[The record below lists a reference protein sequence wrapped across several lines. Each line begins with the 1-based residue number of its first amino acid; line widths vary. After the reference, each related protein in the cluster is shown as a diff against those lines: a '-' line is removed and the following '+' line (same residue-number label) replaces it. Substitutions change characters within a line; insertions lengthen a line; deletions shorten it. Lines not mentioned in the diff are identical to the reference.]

1 MYTFGIIIIFSVQ
14 FFCNLALQEVKCS
27 GHVCIP
33 PNYEK
38 LNRPFHKEILP
49 VSINFS
55 KIWIQEVDD
64 LEHTISLSLQ
74 IWMTWEEPR
83 LEVVNETLQENKSYA
98 IDKSFLNLLWIPD
111 IYIYDAKKVDKNG
124 MVGDLESLAYE
135 PKLKM
140 HFLTYLVTL
149 NVEVVCHHLYFD
161 DYPFDSHVCLFE
173 VGSHT
178 YPKEELIVTEL
189 IYYKPKGF
197 LCSDYMIDLDNFPI
211 EKNESKFGFSK
222 TGFQMTLQRNIEKFI
237 FYYYIPSGLMV
248 ITSWVR

>member
-14 FFCNLALQEVKCS
+14 FLCNLALQEVKCS

-83 LEVVNETLQENKSYA
+83 LEVVNGTLQENKSYA

-111 IYIYDAKKVDKNG
+111 LYIYDAKKIDKNG
-124 MVGDLESLAYE
+124 MVSDLESLAYE
-135 PKLKM
+135 PKSNT

-149 NVEVVCHHLYFD
+149 NVEVVCHHLNFD
-161 DYPFDSHVCLFE
+161 NYPFDSHVCLFE
-173 VGSHT
+173 IGSHT
-178 YPKEELIVTEL
+178 YPKEELIVSEL
-189 IYYKPKGF
+189 IKGNDIYSQQKGF
-197 LCSDYMIDLDNFPI
+197 LCSI
-211 EKNESKFGFSK
+211 
-222 TGFQMTLQRNIEKFI
+222 
-237 FYYYIPSGLMV
+237 
-248 ITSWVR
+248 